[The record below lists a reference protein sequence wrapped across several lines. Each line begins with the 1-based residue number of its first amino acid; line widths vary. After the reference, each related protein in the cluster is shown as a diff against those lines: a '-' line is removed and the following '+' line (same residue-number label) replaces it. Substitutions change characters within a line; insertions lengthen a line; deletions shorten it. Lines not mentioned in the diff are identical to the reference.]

1 MALKHDASTF
11 SPTTYATAVIGSGTI
26 GSRIALMLASGG
38 GEVRLYDPNADQL
51 EAARRYVEAELPRVV
66 AGRSGALPGRLV
78 LSRTLQAAVADT
90 WMVVEAIPERLDLK
104 RKMFGDLDRLAPED
118 AILASN
124 SSSYPTSQLIDAV
137 SRPGRVANTHYYGGL
152 PEVNVVEVMS
162 CGKTTDEVI
171 ACLLERLPAYGLLPF
186 HVLKESVG
194 FIFNRIWA
202 AIKRE
207 SLAVVAEGVSTP
219 QVVDQLF
226 ESVMGS
232 LGPFR
237 RMDKVGL
244 DVVLDIEE
252 HYAAIRPGI
261 PAEPRQLLKRY
272 IEQGRLGI
280 KSGKGFYSDYE
291 GKGADPMNA
300 MVPIE
305 GLENRCST

>member
-1 MALKHDASTF
+1 MALKHDNLTF
-11 SPTTYATAVIGSGTI
+11 SPTTRPTAVIGSGTL
-26 GSRIALMLASGG
+26 GSRIALMLASSG

-51 EAARRYVEAELPRVV
+51 EVARRYVEAELPRVV
-66 AGRSGALPGRLV
+66 AERSGALPGRLV
-78 LSRTLQAAVADT
+78 LSRTVQAAVADT
-90 WMVVEAIPERLDLK
+90 WMVVEAIPERLDPK
-104 RKMFGDLDRLAPED
+104 RMMFGDLDRLAPED

-124 SSSYPTSQLIDAV
+124 SSSYPTSQFIDAV
-137 SRPGRVANTHYYGGL
+137 SRPGRVVNTHYYRP
-152 PEVNVVEVMS
+152 PELNVVEVMS

-171 ACLLERLPAYGLLPF
+171 ARLFERLPTYGLLPF

-219 QVVDQLF
+219 QVVDQLYQR
-226 ESVMGS
+226 VMGS

-237 RMDKVGL
+237 SMDKVGL

-261 PAEPRQLLKRY
+261 PVEPRQLLKRY
-272 IEQGRLGI
+272 VEQGHLGI

-291 GKGADPMNA
+291 EDAPT
-300 MVPIE
+300 
-305 GLENRCST
+305 R

>member
-1 MALKHDASTF
+1 MALRHDDSTF
-11 SPTTYATAVIGSGTI
+11 SPATHATAVIGSGTL
-26 GSRIALMLASGG
+26 GARIALMLASSG
-38 GEVRLYDPNADQL
+38 GEVRLYDPNANQL
-51 EAARRYVEAELPRVV
+51 EVARRYVEAELPGVV

-78 LSRTLQAAVADT
+78 LSRTVQAAVADT

-124 SSSYPTSQLIDAV
+124 SSSYPTSQFIDDV
-137 SRPGRVANTHYYGGL
+137 SRPGRVANTHYYTP

-171 ACLLERLPAYGLLPF
+171 ARLFERLPAYGFVPF

-194 FIFNRIWA
+194 FIYNRIWA

-219 QVVDQLF
+219 QDVDLLF
-226 ESVMGS
+226 QSVLGS

-291 GKGADPMNA
+291 EKAA
-300 MVPIE
+300 S
-305 GLENRCST
+305 R

>member
-1 MALKHDASTF
+1 MALKHDDSTF
-11 SPTTYATAVIGSGTI
+11 SPTTHATAVIGSGTL

-38 GEVRLYDPNADQL
+38 GEVRLYDLNADQL
-51 EAARRYVEAELPRVV
+51 EVARRYVEAELPRVV
-66 AGRSGALPGRLV
+66 PGRSGALPGRLV
-78 LSRTLQAAVADT
+78 LSSTVQAAVADS

-124 SSSYPTSQLIDAV
+124 SSSYPTSHFIDAV
-137 SRPGRVANTHYYGGL
+137 SRPGRVANTHCYWP

-171 ACLLERLPAYGLLPF
+171 ARLFERLPAYGLLPF

-207 SLAVVAEGVSTP
+207 SLAVVAEGVSRP
-219 QVVDQLF
+219 EIVDQLF
-226 ESVMGS
+226 RSILGS
-232 LGPFR
+232 RDGPFR
-237 RMDKVGL
+237 IMDKVGL

-272 IEQGRLGI
+272 VEQGHLGI

-291 GKGADPMNA
+291 EKAPT
-300 MVPIE
+300 
-305 GLENRCST
+305 R

>member
-1 MALKHDASTF
+1 MALKHDNSTF
-11 SPTTYATAVIGSGTI
+11 SPMTYATAVIGSGTI

-78 LSRTLQAAVADT
+78 LSRTIQAAVADT

-171 ACLLERLPAYGLLPF
+171 ARLLERLPAYGLLPF

-207 SLAVVAEGVSTP
+207 SLAVVAEGISTP

-291 GKGADPMNA
+291 EKAPT
-300 MVPIE
+300 
-305 GLENRCST
+305 R

>member
-1 MALKHDASTF
+1 CRQRGVMALKHDDLTF
-11 SPTTYATAVIGSGTI
+11 SPTACPTAVIGSGTL
-26 GSRIALMLASGG
+26 GSRIALMLASSG
-38 GEVRLYDPNADQL
+38 GEVRLYDPIADQL
-51 EAARRYVEAELPRVV
+51 EVARRYVEAELPRVV
-66 AGRSGALPGRLV
+66 AGRSGGLPGRLV
-78 LSRTLQAAVADT
+78 LSRTVQAAVADT

-104 RKMFGDLDRLAPED
+104 RKIFGDLDRLAPED

-171 ACLLERLPAYGLLPF
+171 ARLFERLPAYGLLPF
-186 HVLKESVG
+186 HVRKESVG

-219 QVVDQLF
+219 EVVDQLF

-291 GKGADPMNA
+291 EKAPT
-300 MVPIE
+300 
-305 GLENRCST
+305 R

>member
-1 MALKHDASTF
+1 M
-11 SPTTYATAVIGSGTI
+11 
-26 GSRIALMLASGG
+26 GSRIALMLASSG
-38 GEVRLYDPNADQL
+38 GEVRLYDSNADQL
-51 EAARRYVEAELPRVV
+51 EVARRYVEAELPRVV

-78 LSRTLQAAVADT
+78 LSRTVQAAVADT

-104 RKMFGDLDRLAPED
+104 RKVFGDLDRLAPED

-124 SSSYPTSQLIDAV
+124 SSSYPTSQFIDAV
-137 SRPGRVANTHYYGGL
+137 SRSGRVANTHYYNGL
-152 PEVNVVEVMS
+152 PKVNVVEVMS

-171 ACLLERLPAYGLLPF
+171 ARLFERLPAYGLLPF
-186 HVLKESVG
+186 HVLKESMG
-194 FIFNRIWA
+194 FIYNRIWA

-219 QVVDQLF
+219 QVVDELYQRIT
-226 ESVMGS
+226 GS

-237 RMDKVGL
+237 AMDKVGL

-252 HYAAIRPGI
+252 NYAAVRPAI

-272 IEQGRLGI
+272 VEQGHLGL

-291 GKGADPMNA
+291 EKAPANGGDS
-300 MVPIE
+300 
-305 GLENRCST
+305 R

>member
-1 MALKHDASTF
+1 MALKHDDSTF
-11 SPTTYATAVIGSGTI
+11 SPTTDATAVIGSGTI

-38 GEVRLYDPNADQL
+38 GEVRLFDLNADQL

-78 LSRTLQAAVADT
+78 LSRTVQAAVADT

-171 ACLLERLPAYGLLPF
+171 ARLFERLPAYGLLPIQ
-186 HVLKESVG
+186 VLKESVG

-291 GKGADPMNA
+291 EKAPT
-300 MVPIE
+300 
-305 GLENRCST
+305 R

>member
-1 MALKHDASTF
+1 MAVKHNDSTL

-38 GEVRLYDPNADQL
+38 GEVRIYDPNADQL
-51 EAARRYVEAELPRVV
+51 EAARRYVETELPRIV
-66 AGRSGALPGRLV
+66 AGRPGALPGSLV
-78 LSRTLQAAVADT
+78 LSRTVQAAVADT

-104 RKMFGDLDRLAPED
+104 RKIFGDLDRLAPED

-137 SRPGRVANTHYYGGL
+137 SCPGRVANTHYYGGL

-171 ACLLERLPAYGLLPF
+171 ARLLERLPACGLLPV

-252 HYAAIRPGI
+252 HYAAVRPGI
-261 PAEPRQLLKRY
+261 PAEPRQLLKQY
-272 IEQGRLGI
+272 IEQGCLGI
-280 KSGKGFYSDYE
+280 KSGKGFYSDYKE
-291 GKGADPMNA
+291 KAPT
-300 MVPIE
+300 
-305 GLENRCST
+305 R

>member
-1 MALKHDASTF
+1 MALKHDDSTF

-26 GSRIALMLASGG
+26 GSRIALMLASDG

-171 ACLLERLPAYGLLPF
+171 ARLLERLPAYGLLPF

-207 SLAVVAEGVSTP
+207 SLAVVAEGISTP
-219 QVVDQLF
+219 QIVDQLF

-291 GKGADPMNA
+291 EKAPT
-300 MVPIE
+300 
-305 GLENRCST
+305 R

>member
-1 MALKHDASTF
+1 MALKRDNLTF
-11 SPTTYATAVIGSGTI
+11 SPTTRPTAVIGSGTL
-26 GSRIALMLASGG
+26 GSRIALMLASSG

-51 EAARRYVEAELPRVV
+51 EVARRYVEAELPRVV
-66 AGRSGALPGRLV
+66 AERSGALPGRLI
-78 LSRTLQAAVADT
+78 LSETVQAAVADT
-90 WMVVEAIPERLDLK
+90 WMVVEAIPERLDPK

-124 SSSYPTSQLIDAV
+124 SSSYPTSQFIDAV
-137 SRPGRVANTHYYGGL
+137 SRPGRVVNTHYYRP
-152 PEVNVVEVMS
+152 PELNVVEVMS

-171 ACLLERLPAYGLLPF
+171 ARLFERLPAYGLLPF

-291 GKGADPMNA
+291 EKAPT
-300 MVPIE
+300 
-305 GLENRCST
+305 R

>member
-1 MALKHDASTF
+1 MALKHNDSTF
-11 SPTTYATAVIGSGTI
+11 SPTTHATAVIGSGTL
-26 GSRIALMLASGG
+26 GARIALMLASGG
-38 GEVRLYDPNADQL
+38 GEVRLYDPNANQL
-51 EAARRYVEAELPRVV
+51 EVARRYVEAELPRVV

-78 LSRTLQAAVADT
+78 LSRTVQAAVADT

-124 SSSYPTSQLIDAV
+124 SSSYPTSQFIDDV
-137 SRPGRVANTHYYGGL
+137 SRPGRVANTHYYMP

-171 ACLLERLPAYGLLPF
+171 TRLFERLPIYGFVPF

-194 FIFNRIWA
+194 FIYNRIWA

-219 QVVDQLF
+219 QDVDLLF
-226 ESVMGS
+226 QSVLGS

-291 GKGADPMNA
+291 EKTP
-300 MVPIE
+300 
-305 GLENRCST
+305 TQ

>member
-1 MALKHDASTF
+1 M
-11 SPTTYATAVIGSGTI
+11 
-26 GSRIALMLASGG
+26 GSRIALMLASSG
-38 GEVRLYDPNADQL
+38 GEVRLYNPNADHL
-51 EAARRYVEAELPRVV
+51 EVARRYVEAELPRVV
-66 AGRSGALPGRLV
+66 AGRSGGLPGRLV
-78 LSRTLQAAVADT
+78 LSRTVQAAVADT

-124 SSSYPTSQLIDAV
+124 SSSYPTSQFIDAV
-137 SRPGRVANTHYYGGL
+137 SRPGRVANTHYYDGL

-162 CGKTTDEVI
+162 CGKTSDEVI
-171 ACLLERLPAYGLLPF
+171 ARLFERLPAYGLLPF

-194 FIFNRIWA
+194 FIYNRIWA

-207 SLAVVAEGVSTP
+207 SLAVLAEGVSTP

-226 ESVMGS
+226 QTIMGS

-272 IEQGRLGI
+272 IEQGHLGI

-291 GKGADPMNA
+291 EKAPT
-300 MVPIE
+300 
-305 GLENRCST
+305 R

>member
-1 MALKHDASTF
+1 
-11 SPTTYATAVIGSGTI
+11 
-26 GSRIALMLASGG
+26 MLASSG
-38 GEVRLYDPNADQL
+38 GEVRLYDANADQL
-51 EAARRYVEAELPRVV
+51 EVARRYVEAELPRVV
-66 AGRSGALPGRLV
+66 AERSGAVPGRLV
-78 LSRTLQAAVADT
+78 LSETVQAAIADT

-104 RKMFGDLDRLAPED
+104 REMFGDLDRLAPED

-137 SRPGRVANTHYYGGL
+137 SRPGRVVNTHYCRGL

-171 ACLLERLPAYGLLPF
+171 ARLFERLPTYGLLPC
-186 HVLKESVG
+186 HVRKESVG

-219 QVVDQLF
+219 EVVDQLF
-226 ESVMGS
+226 QSILGS
-232 LGPFR
+232 REAPFR
-237 RMDKVGL
+237 LMDKVGL

-291 GKGADPMNA
+291 EKAPT
-300 MVPIE
+300 
-305 GLENRCST
+305 R

>member
-1 MALKHDASTF
+1 MALKRDNLTF
-11 SPTTYATAVIGSGTI
+11 SPTTRPTAVIGSGTL
-26 GSRIALMLASGG
+26 GSRIALMLASSG

-51 EAARRYVEAELPRVV
+51 EVARRYVEAELPRVV

-171 ACLLERLPAYGLLPF
+171 ARLLERLPAYGLLPF
-186 HVLKESVG
+186 HLLKESVG

-207 SLAVVAEGVSTP
+207 SLAVVAEGISTP

-237 RMDKVGL
+237 RMD
-244 DVVLDIEE
+244 
-252 HYAAIRPGI
+252 
-261 PAEPRQLLKRY
+261 
-272 IEQGRLGI
+272 
-280 KSGKGFYSDYE
+280 
-291 GKGADPMNA
+291 
-300 MVPIE
+300 
-305 GLENRCST
+305 